1 MSEDKKAYSL
11 DFGAAAPKTERRGIR
26 KPEYDNTIT
35 IFVKSGKEYAEVKVP
50 KDEKLSNVQI
60 GLKTAI
66 ERAEKSDIIKPVRR
80 KGKLYLITKAY
91 SDKQGWKW
99 VVKRK

>member
-11 DFGAAAPKTERRGIR
+11 DFSAAAPKTERKAIR
-26 KPEYDNTIT
+26 KPEYDNTIE
-35 IFVKSGKEYAEVKVP
+35 IFVKSKNDYAQVKVP
-50 KDEKLSNVQI
+50 EKEKLSNVQI

-66 ERAEKSDIIKPVRR
+66 KRAEKSDNIKAVRR

-99 VVKRK
+99 KITRK

>member
-1 MSEDKKAYSL
+1 MSEDKRAYSL
-11 DFGAAAPKTERRGIR
+11 DFGAAAPKTERKGIR
-26 KPEYDNTIT
+26 KPEYDNTIE
-35 IFVKSGKEYAEVKVP
+35 IFLRSKNDYAEVKVP

-66 ERAEKSDIIKPVRR
+66 ERAEKSDIIKAVRR
-80 KGKLYLITKAY
+80 KGKLYLITKVY

-99 VVKRK
+99 TIKRK